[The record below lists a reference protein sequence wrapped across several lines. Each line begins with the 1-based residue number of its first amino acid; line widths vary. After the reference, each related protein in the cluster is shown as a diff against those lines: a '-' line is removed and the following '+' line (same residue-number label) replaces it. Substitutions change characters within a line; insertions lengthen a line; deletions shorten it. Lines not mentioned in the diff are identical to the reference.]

1 MKKIILFLIVFSCV
15 CYSQDNFWEQT
26 SAPSNAN
33 VSAFAINSSG
43 NVFAGTS
50 GGILKSTDN
59 GDNWLEIAEIPSAYL
74 LINTSDVIFV
84 GIFYRNF

>member
-43 NVFAGTS
+43 NVFAG
-50 GGILKSTDN
+50 N
-59 GDNWLEIAEIPSAYL
+59 
-74 LINTSDVIFV
+74 
-84 GIFYRNF
+84 